1 MKIGIIGLGF
11 VGLTLTSFLGSKGH
25 KIIAIDSDESK
36 LKKISNGKIPFYEQG
51 LEKLLKKSLKHNI
64 SFSLDVNDA
73 VNNCKIIF
81 VTVGT
86 PQKKNGKIDLTMIKS
101 VFQQIGKNL
110 KNVRND
116 PVIVIKSTILPET
129 TQKMIRI
136 LEQKSKKKN
145 GKDFGVINNP
155 EFLQET
161 QAVRDT
167 QKPHIIVIGGK
178 KDKFF
183 SRLKNLYKKLH
194 PKIPIIETNSQT
206 SELIKYANNS
216 FLATKISFINQIA
229 SICES
234 IPNANVDDVAKS
246 IGLDPRI
253 GSLFLNAGPGYGG
266 SCLPKDVK
274 ALINFSKNLGIEPKL
289 LQAVENVNLNQIRGV
304 ISNIKKE
311 LGKISKKKIT
321 ILGLAFKPNTDDI
334 RDSIAIKLIKYL
346 LKEDALIRVH
356 DPKALENTKKIFKE
370 KIEYFNSIK
379 DALKKSE
386 CVIIV
391 TPWNEYKLLS
401 ENDFK
406 TMRKKVVI
414 DTRRILKNIQNIN
427 YHPLGI
433 GVG

>member
-183 SRLKNLYKKLH
+183 SRLKNFYKKLH
-194 PKIPIIETNSQT
+194 PKTPIIETNSQT

-433 GVG
+433 GIG

>member
-183 SRLKNLYKKLH
+183 SRLKNFYKKLH
-194 PKIPIIETNSQT
+194 PKTPIIETNSQT

-346 LKEDALIRVH
+346 LKDDALIRVH

-433 GVG
+433 GIG

>member
-183 SRLKNLYKKLH
+183 SRLKNFYKKLH
-194 PKIPIIETNSQT
+194 PKTPIIETNSQT

-274 ALINFSKNLGIEPKL
+274 ALINFSKNQGIEPKL

-346 LKEDALIRVH
+346 IKEDALIRVH

-433 GVG
+433 GIG

>member
-101 VFQQIGKNL
+101 VFQQIGENL

-129 TQKMIRI
+129 TQKMIRV

-183 SRLKNLYKKLH
+183 SRLKSLYKKLY
-194 PKIPIIETNSQT
+194 PKTPIIETNSQT

-289 LQAVENVNLNQIRGV
+289 LQAVENVNLNQVRGV

-321 ILGLAFKPNTDDI
+321 ILGLAFKPNTDDV

-433 GVG
+433 GIG

>member
-36 LKKISNGKIPFYEQG
+36 LKKISSGKIPFYEQG

-266 SCLPKDVK
+266 SCLPKDIK
-274 ALINFSKNLGIEPKL
+274 AIINFSTKLGIKPSL
-289 LQAVENVNLNQIRGV
+289 FQAVESINKNQLEKIFKILKNSV
-304 ISNIKKE
+304 
-311 LGKISKKKIT
+311 GKVEGKTIA
-321 ILGLAFKPNTDDI
+321 ILGLAFKSNTDDV
-334 RDSIAIKLIKYL
+334 RDSVSIKLIHKL
-346 LKEDALIRVH
+346 LEKGAIVKAH
-356 DPKALENTKKIFKE
+356 DPRAIKNAKSIFGMKIKYSESIRNTLS
-370 KIEYFNSIK
+370 NS
-379 DALKKSE
+379 DCA
-386 CVIIV
+386 IIV
-391 TPWNEYKLLS
+391 TPWNEYSKIGK
-401 ENDFK
+401 NDIK
-406 TMRKKVVI
+406 MMKKRIII
-414 DTRRILKNIQNIN
+414 DTRRILINKNLDLK
-427 YHPLGI
+427 YFGFGLG
-433 GVG
+433 